1 MSGVSGPNQ
10 VPVPLP
16 RYHRRARR
24 DSLPGVVV
32 VADGHL
38 KEVGI
43 TLEHPL
49 LYLLWPSN
57 RIIRPT
63 PLVARHGNPLRRS
76 TWTLA
81 LRIRW

>member
-1 MSGVSGPNQ
+1 VERPQSVAAEEAWYQVLSGPNQ

-16 RYHRRARR
+16 QYHRRARR

-49 LYLLWPSN
+49 LYLLWLSN
-57 RIIRPT
+57 RII
-63 PLVARHGNPLRRS
+63 
-76 TWTLA
+76 
-81 LRIRW
+81 